1 MIVLYTT
8 KTCPKCGI
16 VKTKLENKKIEYT
29 LINDESILEEKG
41 YDLLPVLEVDGV
53 VMKSMLD
60 INDWINKQ

>member
-16 VKTKLENKKIEYT
+16 VKAKLESKKIEYT

-41 YDLLPVLEVDGV
+41 YDFFPVLEVDDV
-53 VMKSMLD
+53 VMKSMID

>member
-16 VKTKLENKKIEYT
+16 VKTKLDNKNIAYT
-29 LINDESILEEKG
+29 LINDESLLMEKG
-41 YDLLPVLEVDGV
+41 YDLFPVLEVDGK
-53 VMKSMLD
+53 VMKNMLD

>member
-8 KTCPKCGI
+8 KTCPKCKI
-16 VKTKLENKKIEYT
+16 VKTKLEDKKINYN
-29 LINDESILEEKG
+29 LIDDPFILEEKG

-53 VMKSMLD
+53 VLKSMID

>member
-16 VKTKLENKKIEYT
+16 VKAKLENKKIEYT

-41 YDLLPVLEVDGV
+41 YDLLPVLEVDGI

>member
-16 VKTKLENKKIEYT
+16 VKTKLENKKITYS
-29 LINDESILEEKG
+29 LVDDEAILEEKG
-41 YDLLPVLEVDGV
+41 YNLLPVLEVDGV
-53 VMKSMLD
+53 VMRSMIE

>member
-1 MIVLYTT
+1 MTVLYTT
-8 KTCPKCGI
+8 KTCPKCSI
-16 VKTKLENKKIEYT
+16 IRAKLENKKIEYT

-41 YDLLPVLEVDGV
+41 YDLLPVLEADGV